1 MHLRTKKYKLSTQ
14 YLIGLALIVFVTV
27 TCYMLTNLIGYRE
40 VALILLLVV
49 SIQAMLF
56 DIFPVLTAA
65 VLSALIWNY
74 FFIPPTKTFHVG
86 TSEDVLLFLMYFII
100 ALINIVFTSKIR
112 NYERKEREKEER
124 ENTIKLYNTL
134 LNSLSHEL
142 RTPISTIVGAVDT
155 IKDNASKLT
164 ENDKN
169 ELINEIEIAGLR
181 LNREVNNLLS
191 MSRLE
196 AGVLQPKFDW
206 CDVNELMHTVIRN
219 NSDSTFEHK
228 IDFKLNENLP
238 LFKLDRGLISQV
250 LNNVLHNAL
259 RYTPKGSLIEISITE
274 KQNRCIFSIS
284 DNGEGVQEEDVKFVF
299 NKFYRSSKF
308 SIGGSGL
315 GLSIAKGFTE
325 SHNGSITLK
334 NKKTGGAEFIIELPA
349 ESMTVVNEE
358 LKHE

>member
-1 MHLRTKKYKLSTQ
+1 ML
-14 YLIGLALIVFVTV
+14 VTT
-27 TCYMLTNLIGYRE
+27 TCYMLANLIGYRE

-49 SIQAMLF
+49 SILAMLF
-56 DIFPVLTAA
+56 DILPVLTAA
-65 VLSALIWNY
+65 VLSALVWNY

-86 TSEDVLLFLMYFII
+86 NSEDVLLFLMYFII

-112 NYERKEREKEER
+112 NYERKEREKEGR

-155 IKDNASKLT
+155 IKESAAQLT
-164 ENDKN
+164 EEDKK

-196 AGVLQPKFDW
+196 AGVLQPKLDW

-219 NSDSTFEHK
+219 NTDSALEHE

-238 LFKLDRGLISQV
+238 LFRLDSGLITHV

-259 RYTPKGSLIEISITE
+259 RYTPKGSTITINIQE
-274 KQNRCIFSIS
+274 RQNRCVFSIS
-284 DNGEGVQEEDVKFVF
+284 DNGEGIEGDDMAFIF
-299 NKFYRSSKF
+299 NKFYRSPKF

-325 SHNGSITLK
+325 AHKGSIVLK
-334 NKKTGGAEFIIELPA
+334 NKETGGAEFVIEIPA
-349 ESMTVVNEE
+349 ESMSVTDDR
-358 LKHE
+358 LDK

>member
-14 YLIGLALIVFVTV
+14 YLISLILIVFVTV
-27 TCYMLTNLIGYRE
+27 SCYILTNLIGYRE

-56 DIFPVLTAA
+56 DILPVLTAA
-65 VLSALIWNY
+65 ILSALIWNY

-112 NYERKEREKEER
+112 NYERKERKKEER
-124 ENTIKLYNTL
+124 ENSIKLYNTL

-155 IKDNASKLT
+155 IKENSNKLS
-164 ENDKN
+164 EKDKN

-196 AGVLQPKFDW
+196 AGVLKPKLDW

-219 NSDSTFEHK
+219 NSENITEHR
-228 IDFKLNENLP
+228 IDFKLNEDLP

-250 LNNVLHNAL
+250 LSNVLHNAL
-259 RYTPKGSLIEISITE
+259 RYTPKGSLIEIDISE
-274 KQNRCIFSIS
+274 KQNHCIFSIS
-284 DNGEGVQEEDVKFVF
+284 DNGEGIQGEDIKFIF

-325 SHNGSITLK
+325 AHNGSISIENNEK
-334 NKKTGGAEFIIELPA
+334 GGARFIIEVPA
-349 ESMTVVNEE
+349 ESMSVTDDQLN
-358 LKHE
+358 K